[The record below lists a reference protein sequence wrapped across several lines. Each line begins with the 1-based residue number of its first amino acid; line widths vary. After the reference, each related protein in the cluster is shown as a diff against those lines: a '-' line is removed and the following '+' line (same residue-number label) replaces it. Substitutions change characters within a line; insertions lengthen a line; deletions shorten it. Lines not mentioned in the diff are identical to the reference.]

1 MVTLYISEF
10 VMIGVAVAL
19 LCALP
24 IILIRSFKAEI
35 KEIKASYYMKGYKAG
50 LYQNVINMSSSE
62 KAD

>member
-10 VMIGVAVAL
+10 IMIGVAVAL

-24 IILIRSFKAEI
+24 IILIHSFKAEI
-35 KEIKASYYMKGYKAG
+35 KEIKASAYEKGYKAG
-50 LYQNVINMSSSE
+50 LYQNVIRMSSE